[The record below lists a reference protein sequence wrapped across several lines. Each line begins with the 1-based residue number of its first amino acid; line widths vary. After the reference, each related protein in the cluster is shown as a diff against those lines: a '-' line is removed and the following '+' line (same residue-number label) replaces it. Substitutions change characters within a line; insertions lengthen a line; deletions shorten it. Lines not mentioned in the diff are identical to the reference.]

1 MKNGDEMN
9 RVEQTAAD
17 ATDYVLLQLDKFKLR
32 LLDNLATLFNTVFG
46 VIVIM
51 VLLSFVVM
59 FLGIAATWGLAELIG
74 SLVGATL
81 IMASVFLIAAIL
93 VYAFRKKL
101 IINPVVRMLSKIMF
115 ETDKDADY
123 E

>member
-17 ATDYVLLQLDKFKLR
+17 ATDYVLLQ
-32 LLDNLATLFNTVFG
+32 LDNLATLFNTVFG